1 MRLSSPPILPAP
13 RGRCSAPISPLH
25 LAYPPRA
32 SGQVRLHGDNATRR
46 GAADA
51 LGERVALLQEQLA
64 SAQLDLEQSRHAA
77 LSERAQLES
86 ELRERQE
93 DLEVTRWG
101 VGRGLGAAVAGRATA
116 RIRVGGRA
124 RVRASQP

>member
-1 MRLSSPPILPAP
+1 M
-13 RGRCSAPISPLH
+13 
-25 LAYPPRA
+25 
-32 SGQVRLHGDNATRR
+32 RLHGDNATRR